1 MSSRSAAAPERAG
14 DVSEPVV
21 HLVDASVY
29 VFRAYHA
36 LPPMRAPDGTPTHA
50 AYGFTNTLLRYL
62 REASVTHAAVC
73 FDHSMRS
80 FRNDLEPGYKAQR
93 GETPEDLA
101 PQFELASRAAQAIG
115 LAACEAPDF
124 EADDCIATLASEVL
138 GQGGRAVV
146 VTSDKDLAQ
155 LVREDGRVVVH
166 DFARG
171 ETLDADG
178 VRGRFGVGP
187 EQIPDY
193 LGLVGDAVDN
203 LPGVPGVGPKSAA
216 ALLRA
221 FGSIASI
228 PGDPDAWQG
237 VELRGAARIAQLVGA
252 HRERALRTRD
262 LARLRSDVPGLPSA
276 LADLLRQDPDP
287 GRVAEL
293 FERLGWGRIATRAL
307 EPRS

>member
-1 MSSRSAAAPERAG
+1 MQP
-14 DVSEPVV
+14 PVV
-21 HLVDASVY
+21 HLIDASVY
-29 VFRAYHA
+29 VFRAYYA
-36 LPPMRAPDGTPTHA
+36 LPPMHAPDGTPTHA

-62 REASVTHAAVC
+62 REAAVTHVAVC

-93 GETPEDLA
+93 GETPEDLV
-101 PQFELASRAAQAIG
+101 PQFELASRAAEAIG
-115 LAACEAPDF
+115 LVACEAPDF

-138 GQGGRAVV
+138 SQGASAVV
-146 VTSDKDLAQ
+146 VTSDKDLSQ

-166 DFARG
+166 DFGRG

-178 VRGRFGVGP
+178 VRRRFGVDP

-216 ALLRA
+216 AVLGA
-221 FGSIASI
+221 FGRIEAIAD
-228 PGDPDAWQG
+228 DPAAWEG
-237 VELRGAARIAQLVGA
+237 VPVRGATRIAQRVAA

-262 LARLRSDVPGLPSA
+262 LARLRSDVPGLRSG
-276 LADLLRQDPDP
+276 LAELRRRGPDP
-287 GRVAEL
+287 SRVAEL
-293 FERLGWGRIATRAL
+293 FDRLGWGRIATRAL
-307 EPRS
+307 EPPG